1 MRRIIR
7 IAVFSAGTVVLFAEP
22 LPAQENVGQRL
33 DRLAKQ
39 VQRLESRI
47 DRTTSTSVLFLF
59 GTFCA
64 LWAQNTNRNPWVW
77 FFAGLL
83 LNVITV
89 LVLLAK
95 NADDRRVARGE
106 PAGGPIWVI
115 AAVGLGIL
123 LAVAAA
129 VWLFFA
135 QAG

>member
-1 MRRIIR
+1 MRQIIY
-7 IAVFSAGTVVLFAEP
+7 IAVFSAGTVALFAEP
-22 LPAQENVGQRL
+22 LPAQENIDQRL

-39 VQRLESRI
+39 VQQLESRI

-95 NADDRRVARGE
+95 NADDKRVARGE
-106 PAGGPIWVI
+106 PAAGAIWVI

-123 LAVAAA
+123 LFGAAA
-129 VWLFFA
+129 SWLFMR
-135 QAG
+135 AG